1 MTEPHYEPTADPPTG
16 PTPQVPGVADHSLV
30 ARTEGLS
37 PKMIAPTVVTTCVG
51 IIVAL
56 LNALQAD
63 ASMLGGLHPVLQF
76 IILTAIPPILA
87 GFAAY
92 QASPGAVRVERSS
105 S

>member
-1 MTEPHYEPTADPPTG
+1 MTQPPYEP
-16 PTPQVPGVADHSLV
+16 VPDHSATVV

-37 PKMIAPTVVTTCVG
+37 PKMVATTAATTLVG
-51 IIVAL
+51 IVVAL

-63 ASMLGGLHPVLQF
+63 ASMLGGLNPVLQF

-92 QASPGAVRVERSS
+92 QASPGTVKVERS
-105 S
+105 